1 MSSSQQVRNKAL
13 ALANEQLREAF
24 DGAMAVVRQREEDN
38 RLLKEENERLA
49 RENAELRG
57 LGSVGE
63 EGYNHG

>member
-1 MSSSQQVRNKAL
+1 
-13 ALANEQLREAF
+13 
-24 DGAMAVVRQREEDN
+24 
-38 RLLKEENERLA
+38 LKEENERLA